1 MGGVVKA
8 IVKPIAK
15 LVTPK
20 PPSMPAA
27 PKPKEIIAEPP
38 KVDDPE
44 RDEEVQKKR
53 AAIRRNRKG
62 RSSTILTT
70 ADGLE
75 DNELTTK
82 KTLLGG

>member
-1 MGGVVKA
+1 MGF
-8 IVKPIAK
+8 
-15 LVTPK
+15 LMPK
-20 PPSMPAA
+20 PPAMPAIPE
-27 PKPKEIIAEPP
+27 PKPLPEPP
-38 KVDDPE
+38 SYEDQEKA
-44 RDEEVQKKR
+44 EEIKKKR

-82 KTLLGG
+82 KKMLGS

>member
-8 IVKPIAK
+8 IVKPFM
-15 LVTPK
+15 
-20 PPSMPAA
+20 PSAPAMPAIPAPQPLPEA
-27 PKPKEIIAEPP
+27 PKYDDTAREEDVAE
-38 KVDDPE
+38 
-44 RDEEVQKKR
+44 KR

-82 KTLLGG
+82 KTLLGGE

>member
-1 MGGVVKA
+1 MGGVVRK
-8 IVKPIAK
+8 IIKPFI
-15 LVTPK
+15 PK
-20 PPSMPAA
+20 MPAMPA
-27 PKPKEIIAEPP
+27 TPEPTPIQAEAP
-38 KVDDPE
+38 KVDDTE
-44 RDEEVQKKR
+44 RNIEVAEKR

-75 DNELTTK
+75 DDEITTK

>member
-1 MGGVVKA
+1 MGG
-8 IVKPIAK
+8 IAK
-15 LVTPK
+15 IFMPK
-20 PPSMPAA
+20 SPAMA
-27 PKPKEIIAEPP
+27 VIPKPKPMPEPP
-38 KVDDPE
+38 SYE
-44 RDEEVQKKR
+44 DEERAREVEKKR

>member
-1 MGGVVKA
+1 MGGVAKK
-8 IVKPIAK
+8 ILKPIAK
-15 LVTPK
+15 LITPSV
-20 PPSMPAA
+20 PAMPAI
-27 PKPKEIIAEPP
+27 PEQKPVTVEAP
-38 KVDDPE
+38 KVDDPI
-44 RDEEVQKKR
+44 RDEEVKEKR

-75 DNELTTK
+75 DDELTTK

>member
-1 MGGVVKA
+1 MGFLMPKA
-8 IVKPIAK
+8 PA
-15 LVTPK
+15 
-20 PPSMPAA
+20 MPAIPEPQPLPEA
-27 PKPKEIIAEPP
+27 PSFE
-38 KVDDPE
+38 DQE
-44 RDEEVQKKR
+44 REEEAKRKR

-82 KTLLGG
+82 KKLLGE

>member
-1 MGGVVKA
+1 MGGVVRL
-8 IVKPIAK
+8 ITKPFMPDPPAMPA
-15 LVTPK
+15 VQEPK
-20 PPSMPAA
+20 PLP
-27 PKPKEIIAEPP
+27 EPP
-38 KVDDPE
+38 KMEDTE
-44 RDEEVQKKR
+44 REEEIKKKR

-82 KTLLGG
+82 KKMLGS

>member
-1 MGGVVKA
+1 MGGVVEK
-8 IVKPIAK
+8 IVKPFM
-15 LVTPK
+15 
-20 PPSMPAA
+20 PSAPAMPAIPEPQPLPEA
-27 PKPKEIIAEPP
+27 PKYDDTAREEDVAE
-38 KVDDPE
+38 
-44 RDEEVQKKR
+44 KR

-82 KTLLGG
+82 KTLLGGE

>member
-1 MGGVVKA
+1 MGFLLPKA
-8 IVKPIAK
+8 PAMPAIPE
-15 LVTPK
+15 PK
-20 PPSMPAA
+20 TLPDPPSF
-27 PKPKEIIAEPP
+27 E
-38 KVDDPE
+38 
-44 RDEEVQKKR
+44 DEERERETKEKR

-82 KTLLGG
+82 KKMLGG

>member
-1 MGGVVKA
+1 MGFLMPKMPAMPA
-8 IVKPIAK
+8 IPE
-15 LVTPK
+15 PK
-20 PPSMPAA
+20 PLPT
-27 PKPKEIIAEPP
+27 PP
-38 KVDDPE
+38 KAEDPV
-44 RDEEVQKKR
+44 RAEEAKEKR

-82 KTLLGG
+82 KTLLGGE

>member
-1 MGGVVKA
+1 MGFLMPKA
-8 IVKPIAK
+8 PAMP
-15 LVTPK
+15 TPPPAPEPAPE
-20 PPSMPAA
+20 PPSY
-27 PKPKEIIAEPP
+27 E
-38 KVDDPE
+38 
-44 RDEEVQKKR
+44 DEERARKAEEKR

-82 KTLLGG
+82 KKMLGS

>member
-1 MGGVVKA
+1 MGFL
-8 IVKPIAK
+8 KPDMPAMP
-15 LVTPK
+15 TPPPAPEPAPE
-20 PPSMPAA
+20 PPSY
-27 PKPKEIIAEPP
+27 E
-38 KVDDPE
+38 
-44 RDEEVQKKR
+44 DEEREREVEKKR

-82 KTLLGG
+82 KKMLGS

>member
-1 MGGVVKA
+1 MGFL
-8 IVKPIAK
+8 KPDMPAMP
-15 LVTPK
+15 TPPPAPEPAPE
-20 PPSMPAA
+20 PPSY
-27 PKPKEIIAEPP
+27 E
-38 KVDDPE
+38 
-44 RDEEVQKKR
+44 DEEREREVEKKR

-82 KTLLGG
+82 KKMLGG

>member
-1 MGGVVKA
+1 MGFLMPKA
-8 IVKPIAK
+8 PAMPAIPE
-15 LVTPK
+15 PK
-20 PPSMPAA
+20 PLP
-27 PKPKEIIAEPP
+27 EPP
-38 KVDDPE
+38 SYEDQQ
-44 RDEEVQKKR
+44 REEEAKRKR

-82 KTLLGG
+82 KKMLGE

>member
-1 MGGVVKA
+1 MGFLMPKA
-8 IVKPIAK
+8 PAMPAIPE
-15 LVTPK
+15 PK
-20 PPSMPAA
+20 PLP
-27 PKPKEIIAEPP
+27 EPP
-38 KVDDPE
+38 SYEDQEKA
-44 RDEEVQKKR
+44 EEIKKKR

-82 KTLLGG
+82 KKMLGG

>member
-1 MGGVVKA
+1 MGF
-8 IVKPIAK
+8 
-15 LVTPK
+15 LMPK
-20 PPSMPAA
+20 PPAMPAIPE
-27 PKPKEIIAEPP
+27 PKPLPDPP
-38 KVDDPE
+38 SFE
-44 RDEEVQKKR
+44 DEERAKEAKEKR

-82 KTLLGG
+82 KKMLGE

>member
-1 MGGVVKA
+1 MGFLMPKA
-8 IVKPIAK
+8 PAMPAIPE
-15 LVTPK
+15 PK
-20 PPSMPAA
+20 PLP
-27 PKPKEIIAEPP
+27 EPP
-38 KVDDPE
+38 SYDDE
-44 RDEEVQKKR
+44 ARAKEVEEKR

-82 KTLLGG
+82 KKMLGS